1 MIKWQMSPV
10 QNREKVAKKGTWHRS
25 KTRDRYNK
33 TCTHC
38 DALVKSTLHP
48 TLFTYAS
55 LECTSATYS
64 PTAHLLLILALPL
77 NVAVRPICATLS
89 SVRKR
94 SLLSLPLLL
103 GDGQEELEL
112 RGQLL
117 FRVEAVGEV
126 NPADSAVGMNLD
138 PQRLDIVR
146 AIRSAGEV
154 TEVELDLVPPLIQ
167 THRHRTD
174 KRLDARCALVV
185 GRTESSTDVLVVQ
198 HLNLEG
204 EVLLEIL

>member
-1 MIKWQMSPV
+1 MSPV

-154 TEVELDLVPPLIQ
+154 TEVELDLVPPLLLFLLPSFFKQ
-167 THRHRTD
+167 C
-174 KRLDARCALVV
+174 RLGGCGSIPCNSALIENTQFHSDNKV
-185 GRTESSTDVLVVQ
+185 GNTTAAAL
-198 HLNLEG
+198 G
-204 EVLLEIL
+204 Y